1 MKRGTPAIVAAV
13 LAASG
18 LCLGADWPCWRG
30 PEGTG
35 HVPAGVA
42 VPKTLPAEPAVVWHV
57 PVGFGLDSPIVSA
70 GKVVYLDHQQGK
82 EVVHAAEAATGKELW
97 SAPLDEV
104 HKDAQSAPG
113 PRCTPSADGE
123 RVYAQ
128 SCRGQL
134 QCLSL
139 ADGKVVWQTN
149 FVKDFGAKFFGETGP
164 AVGASRHG
172 YTGSPLID
180 GDRLLV
186 GVGGVK
192 GASVVCFDKKTGKVL
207 WQSQD
212 DVPGYSG
219 PVLTTIGGVRQ
230 VVSFTAVAVI
240 GLDAADGKLLWRFP
254 VSTGLGRHATTPVVV
269 GDVVMVSSHQ
279 AGLLGVRVTKDGE
292 AWQAKQAWVS
302 KPLAVNFASCVAA
315 GDHLYGL
322 ASPKTLFCVDAQSG
336 QKAWAKESF
345 FADSGAKGYASFL
358 VMGENILML
367 TESGELFLLAADA
380 KELRTIST
388 AKACGRNW
396 CNPAYADGKLFLRDE
411 KELRCLQLLP

>member
-1 MKRGTPAIVAAV
+1 MRRDIFAVVVAV
-13 LAASG
+13 LVVSG
-18 LCLGADWPCWRG
+18 WCLAGDWPCWRG

-35 HVPAGVA
+35 HVPEGVA
-42 VPKTLPAEPAVVWHV
+42 VPKTLPAEPAVIWHV
-57 PVGFGLDSPIVSA
+57 PVGNGLASPIVSA

-82 EVVHAAEAATGKELW
+82 EVVHAADAATGKEVW
-97 SAPLDEV
+97 SVPLDEV
-104 HKDAQSAPG
+104 FKDAQSVPG
-113 PRCTPSADGE
+113 PRCTPSADGQ
-123 RVYAQ
+123 RVYVQ
-128 SCRGQL
+128 SCRGEF

-139 ADGKVVWQTN
+139 ADGKQVWRTH

-164 AVGASRHG
+164 AAGASRHG

-186 GVGGVK
+186 GVGGAK
-192 GASVVCFDKKTGKVL
+192 GASVVCFDKATGKVL

-219 PVLTTIGGVRQ
+219 PVIAIIGGALQ

-254 VSTGLGRHATTPVVV
+254 VRTSLGRHAMTPLAV
-269 GDVVMVSSHQ
+269 GDVVVVSSHE
-279 AGLLGVRVTKDGE
+279 AGLLGVRVSKDGE

-315 GDHLYGL
+315 GNFLYGL
-322 ASPKTLFCVDAQSG
+322 GPAKTLFCLDAQTG
-336 QKAWAKESF
+336 QKAWAKENFYS
-345 FADSGAKGYASFL
+345 DSGAKIYASFL
-358 VMGENILML
+358 VMGQNILML
-367 TESGELFLLAADA
+367 AESGELFLLPADP